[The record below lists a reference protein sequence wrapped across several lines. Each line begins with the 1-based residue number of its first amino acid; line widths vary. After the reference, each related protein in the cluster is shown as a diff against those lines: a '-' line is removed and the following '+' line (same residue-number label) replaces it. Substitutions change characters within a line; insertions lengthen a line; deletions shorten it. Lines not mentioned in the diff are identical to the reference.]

1 LLAAGLVFAEYG
13 AKLAIIDQQQF
24 ALGGVVPSN
33 GGEFGGNSHS
43 NGGTPFFFRGR
54 SFEAE
59 AKEIAI
65 VNKKSSQMNEQMS
78 VSGTPKQIL
87 SAINS
92 YGGGVNFAPGASL
105 SKLSYGGMLGM
116 SVTPPSFT
124 SSYYAQRSQD
134 SQAFDTMMSQM
145 ISGYNAMISL
155 NSRIDNLQVILNP
168 NQVKQAND
176 LTDKY
181 VAIGTL

>member
-1 LLAAGLVFAEYG
+1 
-13 AKLAIIDQQQF
+13 
-24 ALGGVVPSN
+24 
-33 GGEFGGNSHS
+33 
-43 NGGTPFFFRGR
+43 
-54 SFEAE
+54 
-59 AKEIAI
+59 
-65 VNKKSSQMNEQMS
+65 MNEQMS